1 MNYLVGD
8 PKVWIIHTVQDHM
21 PSTLHILSTLTNAP
35 TMSSIPRG
43 TLGPIFRSKR
53 VRRGITE
60 RTVEKIEPN
69 DGPIR
74 GPPEVDRFTLPHNR
88 ISQRDKI
95 TDSGTRPDV
104 LQVRPRWTVQT
115 TLVEIFELL
124 FR

>member
-1 MNYLVGD
+1 M
-8 PKVWIIHTVQDHM
+8 
-21 PSTLHILSTLTNAP
+21 
-35 TMSSIPRG
+35 
-43 TLGPIFRSKR
+43 
-53 VRRGITE
+53 RRGITE

-74 GPPEVDRFTLPHNR
+74 GPPEVDGFTLPHNR

-104 LQVRPRWTVQT
+104 LQVRPRGTVQT
-115 TLVEIFELL
+115 TLVEIFELP